1 MTFLS
6 LIKAAGS
13 ASTFLIYAIFCVVTV
28 LFVRFIVP
36 ETRGRELE
44 TISSEANAAKLPVDE
59 QGTLDHARI

>member
-13 ASTFLIYAIFCVVTV
+13 TLTFLIYAMFCVVTV

-44 TISSEANAAKLPVDE
+44 TISSEANAAKPRAKE
-59 QGTLDHARI
+59 QGMFDHA